1 MIVAPHTTSP
11 TRLGAGRA
19 WMLAFVVSGALY
31 ALTAAPGV
39 LWGDSGEIQLYLL
52 LEDWLVG
59 GNLCRSH
66 PTYYAAAR
74 FFAAVLPFSPARC
87 ANLTAA
93 FFGAVTVANAA
104 WLLRTWCRHGAAA
117 ACGVTVLALSHT
129 FWQMC
134 TNAEVLTT
142 YTALL
147 TLEWICV
154 MRLVRTSKA
163 SWAAAAA
170 LCSGLGWATHNMSML
185 SLPAYF
191 VLAWR
196 MRRAIRSWGFAR
208 LAGIAAAWAAGF
220 APLVAVAAGNLEAF
234 DGAGELV
241 RSWLIGGYGPRVYNV
256 SGVPRLLA
264 MSAGFLV
271 LNFPGPLLLLA
282 GPGLRAAHKR
292 IGANVCAFLA
302 AAVGMLTLFAVRYN
316 VADQYTFLI
325 GVYVAVA
332 LAIGCGVDAHLDRA
346 RLSAD
351 PRAMRRRGR
360 ICAALAFVS
369 PLVYAALPSGIRA
382 VAPGFQPV
390 RAVACRDPLA
400 WVLHPWRAGYESPQR
415 FVEDAFAVLPHG
427 AALIADTQVFG
438 PVNYTQIAEGRRLD
452 VRIIQRIARQPWLA
466 PVTDPDTLIRAHL
479 EAGTLY
485 AAFPAAPYVPKWL
498 ADQATFE
505 PVGPLFKAVPG
516 KQGS

>member
-1 MIVAPHTTSP
+1 MTVASLEPPP
-11 TRLGAGRA
+11 TRTVAGRA
-19 WMLAFVVSGALY
+19 WVLAFVVSGILY

-87 ANLTAA
+87 ANLAAA
-93 FFGAVTVANAA
+93 FFGAVTAANAA
-104 WLLRTWCRHGAAA
+104 WLLRTWCRHHAAA

-129 FWQMC
+129 FWQMS

-154 MRLVRTSKA
+154 TKLVRTSKA
-163 SWAAAAA
+163 NWATAAA

-185 SLPAYF
+185 SFPAYF

-196 MRRAIRSWGFAR
+196 MRRVVRSWGIAR

-220 APLVAVAAGNLEAF
+220 APLVAVAAANLEAF
-234 DGAGELV
+234 DGAGALI

-256 SGVPRLLA
+256 SSIPRLLA
-264 MSAGFLV
+264 ISAGFLV

-282 GPGLRAAHKR
+282 GPGLRAAHAR
-292 IGANVCAFLA
+292 IGASLSAFLA
-302 AAVGMLTLFAVRYN
+302 TAVGILTLFAVRYD

-325 GVYVAVA
+325 GVYVAAA

-346 RLSAD
+346 RRSAD
-351 PRAMRRRGR
+351 PGAMRRRVR
-360 ICAALAFVS
+360 ICVVSALVS
-369 PLVYAALPSGIRA
+369 PLVYAALPPGIRA
-382 VAPGFQPV
+382 LAPGFQPV
-390 RAVACRDPLA
+390 RAVAYRDPLT
-400 WVLHPWRAGYESPQR
+400 WVVHPWRVGYEAPQR

-438 PVNYTQIAEGRRLD
+438 PINYTQIAEGRRLD
-452 VRIIQRIARQPWLA
+452 VRIIQRIARQPWLT
-466 PVTDPDTLIRAHL
+466 PVTDSDALIRAHF

-485 AAFPAAPYVPKWL
+485 AVFPAVPYVPKWL
-498 ADQATFE
+498 ADQAAFE
-505 PVGPLFKAVPG
+505 PVGPLFKVVPR